1 MNEIILTIFFMI
13 AVIILIHQA
22 IFWQIYLSKLENKWF
37 GRILPIVS
45 FIFSLFIFIN
55 TAFFG
60 YDGTMTTY
68 IYTNYNGQTISY
80 IGSEAYKSTHIIT
93 IISDFFLFNVITL
106 ILLVI
111 YFICRENLKK
121 NKEIE
126 KMAIQDL

>member
-1 MNEIILTIFFMI
+1 MI
-13 AVIILIHQA
+13 TVMMLIHQA
-22 IFWQIYLSKLENKWF
+22 IFWQIYLSKRENKWF

-60 YDGTMTTY
+60 NSGTMTTY
-68 IYTNYNGQTISY
+68 RFIGDNGQEISY
-80 IGSEAYKSTHIIT
+80 IGSEAYISTPIIT
-93 IISDFFLFNVITL
+93 IISNFFLFNIITL

-121 NKEIE
+121 NREID